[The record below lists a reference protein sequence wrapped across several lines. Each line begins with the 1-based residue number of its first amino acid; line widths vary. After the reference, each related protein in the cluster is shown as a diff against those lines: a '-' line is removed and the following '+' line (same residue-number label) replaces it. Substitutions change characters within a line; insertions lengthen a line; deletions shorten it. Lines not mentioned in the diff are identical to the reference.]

1 MKVPDSKNLKSR
13 CTFNVLY
20 AVVCYVL
27 LFIVVYYKI
36 WNIDRRLSILWK
48 LPILSELRIKLW
60 RRNSLKNRSM
70 FEVFRFYAACTYTY
84 ICVYSERIAMVL
96 NLNADWYFN
105 LRLDYIVSTDCA
117 LRANEI
123 RMRNL
128 YLRREIA
135 SRSLWRD
142 WYPCHRKRW
151 TCSTRICHSRAG
163 KDSCRVPRKQATFR
177 YRSPTIVWDSLFAT
191 RTTKSVRN
199 IVVC

>member
-1 MKVPDSKNLKSR
+1 ML
-13 CTFNVLY
+13 
-20 AVVCYVL
+20 
-27 LFIVVYYKI
+27 
-36 WNIDRRLSILWK
+36 WN
-48 LPILSELRIKLW
+48 LPIELW
-60 RRNSLKNRSM
+60 RLDSLESESM
-70 FEVFRFYAACTYTY
+70 FEVLRFYAACTYTY
-84 ICVYSERIAMVL
+84 VICVYSGRVATVL
-96 NLNADWYFN
+96 NLDADWYFN
-105 LRLDYIVSTDCA
+105 SRLDYIVSTDCA

-142 WYPCHRKRW
+142 WCPCHRKRW

-163 KDSCRVPRKQATFR
+163 KDSCRVPRKRATFR
-177 YRSPTIVWDSLFAT
+177 YRSPTVVWVSLFAT